1 MFKHILLPS
10 DGSPVSDAAVKKG
23 IAFARETGA
32 RITAIYVIPEFHIV
46 AIDPLMV
53 IDTREEYVKDCE
65 AHASRILSAI
75 EAETR
80 EQGVS
85 CQTLFLTSDHPHEAI
100 IETARGKECDLIC
113 MASHGRKG
121 MKGLLLGSET
131 QKVLTHSQ
139 IPVLVYR

>member
-1 MFKHILLPS
+1 MFKHILIPS
-10 DGSPVSDAAVKKG
+10 DGSPTSEIAVKKG

-32 RITAIYVIPEFHIV
+32 RVTGVYVMPEFHVV

-53 IDTREEYVKDCE
+53 IDTREEYIKDCE
-65 AHASRILSAI
+65 ARARKIVAAI
-75 EAETR
+75 EVEAR
-80 EQGVS
+80 EQGVP
-85 CQTLFLTSDHPHEAI
+85 CQTVFLTSDHPHEAI

-113 MASHGRKG
+113 MASHGHKG
-121 MKGLLLGSET
+121 VKGLLLGSET